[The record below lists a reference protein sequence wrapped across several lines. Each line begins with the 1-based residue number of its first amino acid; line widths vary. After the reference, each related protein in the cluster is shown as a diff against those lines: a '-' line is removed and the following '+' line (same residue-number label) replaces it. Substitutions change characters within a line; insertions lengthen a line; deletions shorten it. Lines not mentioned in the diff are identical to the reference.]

1 MDDST
6 MADGKAR
13 CDGLLSVS
21 SMSRSD
27 PTNYFSE
34 FGAVGWI
41 IVRFYRHEPALVSR
55 SRVRQ
60 KAIFDKSVKWSIRE
74 PSPPHH
80 IEIFIGWSFFG
91 LVKAYV
97 LVLGSFLLFLRS
109 VWSSFFFFSFDEHKR
124 LSMISNRIK
133 RNSKTFLPYTW
144 ILKDILVG

>member
-97 LVLGSFLLFLRS
+97 LVLGSFLLF
-109 VWSSFFFFSFDEHKR
+109 SSFGLVKP
-124 LSMISNRIK
+124 
-133 RNSKTFLPYTW
+133 FLLLFRWTQRTKHD
-144 ILKDILVG
+144 LQSHQKKQ